1 MAAILGC
8 SLCGCKNPNRR
19 RLLRSDKTDRCKN
32 VATAFEH
39 LVDLKAERMNCSL
52 STEEK
57 SRLLNGFVCNTCFK
71 VLENYHTKQEELLSR
86 LSAVFDG
93 LSKKTESSSSL
104 FIRKRPSKQSVMC
117 HKFSKKADKPEGKSP
132 DVTVSIQVVLQL

>member
-39 LVDLKAERMNCSL
+39 LVDLKAERMNYSL

-57 SRLLNGFVCNTCFK
+57 SRLLNGFVCNTCF
-71 VLENYHTKQEELLSR
+71 
-86 LSAVFDG
+86 
-93 LSKKTESSSSL
+93 SL